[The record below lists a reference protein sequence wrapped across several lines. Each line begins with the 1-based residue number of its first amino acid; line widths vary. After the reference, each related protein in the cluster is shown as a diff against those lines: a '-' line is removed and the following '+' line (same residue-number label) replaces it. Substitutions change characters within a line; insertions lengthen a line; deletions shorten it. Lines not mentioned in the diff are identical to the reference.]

1 MTVLLLRLAG
11 PLQSWGTSSR
21 FVRRGTDRAPS
32 KSGVVGLLA
41 AARGL
46 RRTDPLDELL
56 QLRIGVRVE
65 QAGTMERDFQTA
77 RTRDGSGSMPLSYRF
92 YLADAVFL
100 VGVEGEGG
108 LLSGLEESL
117 RNPTF
122 PLFLGRR
129 SCPPVGPVSRGL
141 RVGGVQEVL
150 DNEPWSASAWVQKA
164 ERRSELDL
172 DTVVD
177 CEPGAPGSDLVRDEP
192 ISFDPGR
199 REYGWRSVRHGR
211 VRVQN
216 PARPRT
222 VAVAAGHDPFSA
234 WGDD

>member
-1 MTVLLLRLAG
+1 VTVLLLRLAG

-32 KSGVVGLLA
+32 KSGVIGLLG

-56 QLRIGVRVE
+56 QLRFGVRVE

-77 RTRDGSGSMPLSYRF
+77 RPIDGSKPMPLSYRF

-100 VGVEGEGG
+100 VGVEGEEG
-108 LLSGLEESL
+108 LLSGLDDSL
-117 RNPTF
+117 RNPAF

-141 RVGGVQEVL
+141 RGGTVQEVL
-150 DNEPWSASAWVQKA
+150 DAEPWSASAWAQKA

-192 ISFDPGR
+192 ISFDPER
-199 REYGWRSVRHGR
+199 REYGWRSVRHGQ

-216 PARPRT
+216 PLRPHT
-222 VAVAAGHDPFSA
+222 VSAGPAHDPFTA